1 MSKLKILCF
10 SLSADGYGAGPNQS
24 LENPLGMGGMALH
37 EWVFP
42 TQSFQ
47 KMHGGNKQ
55 EGTMGIDNDF
65 AVKGFENIGAWIL
78 GRNMFGPIRGEWKDE
93 EWKGWWGDNPPYHCD
108 VFVLTNHARSPIV
121 MEGGT
126 TFHFITEGI
135 EVALQK
141 AKIAANGKDVR
152 IGGGVNTIRQY
163 LQKKLIDEMHLA
175 VSPVLLGKGENL
187 FYGIDLADL
196 GYQIKEHKP
205 SEAAMH
211 IIITKNG
218 K

>member
-1 MSKLKILCF
+1 MSKLKVLCF

-78 GRNMFGPIRGEWKDE
+78 GRNMF
-93 EWKGWWGDNPPYHCD
+93 
-108 VFVLTNHARSPIV
+108 SP
-121 MEGGT
+121 T
-126 TFHFITEGI
+126 SS
-135 EVALQK
+135 
-141 AKIAANGKDVR
+141 
-152 IGGGVNTIRQY
+152 Y
-163 LQKKLIDEMHLA
+163 
-175 VSPVLLGKGENL
+175 
-187 FYGIDLADL
+187 
-196 GYQIKEHKP
+196 
-205 SEAAMH
+205 
-211 IIITKNG
+211 
-218 K
+218 